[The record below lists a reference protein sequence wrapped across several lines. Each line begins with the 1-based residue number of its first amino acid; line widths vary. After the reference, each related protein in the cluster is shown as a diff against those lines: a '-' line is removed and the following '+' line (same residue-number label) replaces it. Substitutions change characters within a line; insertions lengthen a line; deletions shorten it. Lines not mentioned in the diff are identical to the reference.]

1 MNLNDTH
8 VPPPF
13 SAWSSY
19 VQLCPAATEA
29 LSSATARPCFS
40 VWSSRDQKSG
50 KNWIF
55 RPPFQLVSL
64 SLQTYF
70 NYDLNKQPAKGIEGP
85 LVKRHTFGMPPCVP
99 RPTKVFTTFAC
110 FRCFPSTC
118 AIRYLLCTEAR
129 PMSQG
134 PSPREG
140 HGRRLYKMYQNAT
153 CPTRSV
159 PKAIQNPKRL
169 RRGCS
174 PSEMLHLESP
184 KGHFHTES
192 AQTWNCPLEC
202 MAIPSIVS
210 RSPSPQ
216 KIR

>member
-40 VWSSRDQKSG
+40 VWSSRDKKNG

-110 FRCFPSTC
+110 FR
-118 AIRYLLCTEAR
+118 LCLKGHRHVKATDAGCTKCIKMQHVR
-129 PMSQG
+129 LG
-134 PSPREG
+134 PSRKPSRIRSASEG
-140 HGRRLYKMYQNAT
+140 AARQVKCCT
-153 CPTRSV
+153 
-159 PKAIQNPKRL
+159 
-169 RRGCS
+169 
-174 PSEMLHLESP
+174 
-184 KGHFHTES
+184 
-192 AQTWNCPLEC
+192 
-202 MAIPSIVS
+202 
-210 RSPSPQ
+210 
-216 KIR
+216 